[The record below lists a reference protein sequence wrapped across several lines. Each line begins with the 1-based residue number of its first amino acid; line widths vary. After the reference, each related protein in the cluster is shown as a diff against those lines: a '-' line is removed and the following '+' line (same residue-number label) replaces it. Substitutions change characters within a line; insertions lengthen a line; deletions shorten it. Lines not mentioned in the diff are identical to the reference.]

1 MKSDTYGG
9 RLLCVRSACHE
20 TPALPIVDSLRN
32 SMAFKRGLRMGE
44 IILVRHGQANSAATD
59 EDSYDRLSDLGHQQ
73 ARWLG
78 DYLIEKEA
86 PFDKVIS
93 GSLRRHR
100 ETAAGIGY
108 ADPQIDP
115 RLNEMDY
122 FNLGRALQD
131 VRGVPF
137 PGPAEFAAHVPQVME
152 AWHRAEI
159 QGNESFASFEERVT
173 SVLQE
178 AAQPG
183 VRVLCVTSGGVIGM
197 IIRHLLDLNPTRMA
211 HVLLPILNSSVHR
224 VHVIP
229 QGPILASFN
238 AIPHLDIADRAYART
253 HY

>member
-1 MKSDTYGG
+1 
-9 RLLCVRSACHE
+9 
-20 TPALPIVDSLRN
+20 
-32 SMAFKRGLRMGE
+32 MGE
-44 IILVRHGQANSAATD
+44 IILVRHGQANSSAQD
-59 EDSYDRLSDLGHQQ
+59 EAGYDKLSDLGHQQ

-78 DYLIEKEA
+78 DYLRDRER

-100 ETAAGIGY
+100 ETAAGLGY
-108 ADPQIDP
+108 EAPTIDP

-131 VRGVPF
+131 VHGVPF
-137 PGPAEFAAHVPQVME
+137 PGPDEFAAHVPQVMQ

-159 QGNESFASFEERVT
+159 MGVETFASFETRVT
-173 SVLQE
+173 GVLAE

-183 VRVLCVTSGGVIGM
+183 ARVLCITSGGVIGM
-197 IIRHLLDLNPTRMA
+197 IIHHLLDLDPTRMA
-211 HVLLPILNSSVHR
+211 HILLPIMNSSVHR

-238 AIPHLDIADRAYART
+238 AVPHLDLPDRAHALT
-253 HY
+253 HF